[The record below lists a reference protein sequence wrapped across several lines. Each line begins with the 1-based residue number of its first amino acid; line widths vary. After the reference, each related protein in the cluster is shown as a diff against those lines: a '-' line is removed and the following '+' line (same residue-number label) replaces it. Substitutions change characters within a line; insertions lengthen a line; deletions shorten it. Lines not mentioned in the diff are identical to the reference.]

1 MLLLVF
7 LTAEIHQEVDRN
19 RAERNLVASKM
30 KGKKEPEEAR
40 RLIEQG
46 LSLKRLG
53 EPCVYVYHGS
63 FFEVS
68 LWDFV

>member
-46 LSLKRLG
+46 LNLELLG
-53 EPCVYVYHGS
+53 EPGVYVYHRS